1 METYAKL
8 KHSRI
13 SPFRARKVADLI
25 RRKNIEEAFAI
36 LQSLPH
42 KGAKVIYKVLKSSVA
57 NAVHNYQMKEDKLYI
72 SKILIDQGTPFRR
85 VSPRAQGR
93 ADIIKHRTSH
103 ITVFVNEKES

>member
-8 KHSRI
+8 KYSRI

-25 RRKNIEEAFAI
+25 RKKNIEEAYAILHALPQRAAKVIFKI
-36 LQSLPH
+36 LQSS
-42 KGAKVIYKVLKSSVA
+42 IA
-57 NAVHNYQMKEDKLYI
+57 NAVHNYQMDEDKLYI
-72 SKILIDQGTPFRR
+72 SRILIDQGTPLRR

-103 ITVFVNEKES
+103 ITVYVNEKES

>member
-1 METYAKL
+1 MEIYAKL

-13 SPFRARKVADLI
+13 SPFRARKVAVLI
-25 RRKNIEEAFAI
+25 RRKGIEEAFAI
-36 LQSLPH
+36 LQSLPQRS
-42 KGAKVIYKVLKSSVA
+42 AKIIYKVLKSSVA
-57 NAVHNYQMKEDKLYI
+57 NATHNYQMDESKLYI
-72 SKILIDQGTPFRR
+72 SKVLVDQGTPFRR

>member
-13 SPFRARKVADLI
+13 SPFRARKVACLI
-25 RRKNIEEAFAI
+25 RRKGIEEAYAI
-36 LQSLPH
+36 LHALPQ
-42 KGAKVIYKVLKSSVA
+42 KGARVIFKVLQSSVA
-57 NAVHNYQMKEDKLYI
+57 NAVHNYQMNEDKLYI
-72 SKILIDQGTPFRR
+72 SRILVDQGTPFRR

>member
-1 METYAKL
+1 MEVYAKL
-8 KHSRI
+8 KYSRI

-25 RRKNIEEAFAI
+25 RRKDVESAFAI
-36 LQSLPH
+36 LQALPQ
-42 KGAKVIYKVLKSSVA
+42 KGARVIYKVLRSSVA
-57 NAVHNYQMKEDKLYI
+57 NAVHNYQMNEEKLFI
-72 SKILIDQGTPFRR
+72 SRILVDQGTPFRR

>member
-25 RRKNIEEAFAI
+25 RRKDIEEAFAI
-36 LQSLPH
+36 LQALPH
-42 KGAKVIYKVLKSSVA
+42 KGAKVIFKVLKSSVA
-57 NAVHNYQMKEDKLYI
+57 NAVHNYQMNEEKLYI
-72 SKILIDQGTPFRR
+72 SRILIDQGTPFRR

-103 ITVFVNEKES
+103 ITVYVNEKES